1 MKPLRIV
8 FGCMILASFVLAMA
22 GTAAAATA
30 NIAPFDFE
38 MKNYTANAGDTISYS
53 WNSDVSL
60 VFVVTGPDGTIVR
73 EVSSTSDVYL
83 MIVDDA
89 GAYHF
94 TWTNI
99 GLSTAHLDYT
109 VDVISLGS
117 AFDALFWAIVIVAI
131 IVVVVIVVVIVVVL
145 IRPSHKQ
152 HPPVQ
157 QAYPPPVV
165 PQYQQP
171 VYPGQPVAAPMNC
184 PSCGSPVDPQF
195 QFCQRCGGRVR

>member
-1 MKPLRIV
+1 
-8 FGCMILASFVLAMA
+8 MILASFVLAMA

-30 NIAPFDFE
+30 NIAPLDFE

-53 WNSDVSL
+53 WSSDVSL
-60 VFVVTGPDGTIVR
+60 VFIIMGPDGTLIR
-73 EVSSTSDVYL
+73 EVSSTSDIYIISVT
-83 MIVDDA
+83 DA

-94 TWTNI
+94 TWTNV

-109 VDVISLGS
+109 VDVLSLTS
-117 AFDALFWAIVIVAI
+117 AFDALFWALI
-131 IVVVVIVVVIVVVL
+131 IGVVVVVAVIVVVIVVVL
-145 IRPSHKQ
+145 IRPSHRHQ
-152 HPPVQ
+152 HQVQ

-171 VYPGQPVAAPMNC
+171 VYPGQPVAAPTNC